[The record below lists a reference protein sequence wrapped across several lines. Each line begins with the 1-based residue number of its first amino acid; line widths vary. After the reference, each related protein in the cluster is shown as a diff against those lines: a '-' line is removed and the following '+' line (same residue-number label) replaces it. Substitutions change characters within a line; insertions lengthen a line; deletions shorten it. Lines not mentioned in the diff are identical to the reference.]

1 MSYTK
6 FESTPSPFYKG
17 KGEHSV
23 LSLEKLCEDFKELL
37 YQKQIR
43 LQETEEKLEDTQV
56 DLIIYKSAVETA
68 IEYSKSGSNGY
79 GRMRKVLLDAV
90 KTAEEEA

>member
-1 MSYTK
+1 MSYTQ
-6 FESTPSPFYKG
+6 FETTPSPFYKG

-23 LSLEKLCEDFKELL
+23 NSLEKLCEDFKELL

-43 LQETEEKLEDTQV
+43 LQEMEEKLEDKMT
-56 DLIIYKSAVETA
+56 DLIIYKSAVESA
-68 IEYSKSGSNGY
+68 IEYSKSGANGY

-90 KTAEEEA
+90 RTAEEEA